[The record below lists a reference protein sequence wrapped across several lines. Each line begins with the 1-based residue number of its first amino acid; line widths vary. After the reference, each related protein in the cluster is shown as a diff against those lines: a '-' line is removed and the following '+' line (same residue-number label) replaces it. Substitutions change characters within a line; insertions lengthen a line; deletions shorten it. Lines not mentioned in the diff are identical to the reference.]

1 MKFTRF
7 THDAS
12 THLGVITEDIIKE
25 IKGDI
30 FGEWEYSGN
39 TFSIVDVTLLAPL
52 KPNQIIGIGANYV
65 SKIEGRPTE
74 LPEIPVFFF
83 KPTSSVIG
91 PEEEIMIPEGIEQV
105 KFESE
110 LAIIIG
116 KEAKNVSESEV
127 LDYVFG
133 YTVGNDVTAPQF
145 FHQDGHWTIGKSFD
159 TFTPLGPVI
168 ETELDPFSVKVE
180 AKLNEVEK
188 QNSSTELMIIPIRRM
203 IAYLTNV
210 MTLKPGDV
218 ILTGSPVG
226 AEFVGAGDTIECK
239 IKEIGTLLKKKQTL
253 QPLAKKLRRV
263 ISSTIHMAMHDLA
276 FLFSILIRS

>member
-7 THDAS
+7 AQGS
-12 THLGVITEDIIKE
+12 SIYSGVITEGSIRE
-25 IKGDI
+25 IEGDI
-30 FGEWEYSGN
+30 FGDWQFTGK
-39 TFSIVDVTLLAPL
+39 TFSFDEVKFLAPL
-52 KPNQIIGIGANYV
+52 EPNQIIGIGANYV
-65 SKIEGRPTE
+65 TKLEDRPSE

-91 PEEEIMIPEGIEQV
+91 PDEEIVIPDGIEKV

-116 KEAKNVSESEV
+116 KEAKNVPESEV

-145 FHQDGHWTIGKSFD
+145 FHQDGHWTVGKSFD

-168 ETELDPFSVKVE
+168 ETELDPFSVSVE
-180 AKLNEVEK
+180 ARLNDVEK
-188 QNSSTELMIIPIRRM
+188 QNSATELMIIPIRRM
-203 IAYLTNV
+203 VSYLTKV

-226 AEFVGAGDTIECK
+226 AEFVGAGDLIECE
-239 IKEIGTLLKKKQTL
+239 IKEIGTLRNSFVKTNTYVK
-253 QPLAKKLRRV
+253 AN
-263 ISSTIHMAMHDLA
+263 S
-276 FLFSILIRS
+276 

>member
-7 THDAS
+7 AVNS
-12 THLGVITEDIIKE
+12 TISTGVLTDNGIRE
-25 IKGDI
+25 IKGNLFSD
-30 FGEWEYSGN
+30 WEYTGKA
-39 TFSIVDVTLLAPL
+39 FSLTEVKLLAPL
-52 KPNQIIGIGANYV
+52 EPNQIIGIGANYV
-65 SKIEGRPTE
+65 SYIADIPSE

-91 PEEEIMIPEGIEQV
+91 PEEEIVIPLGIDQV

-110 LAIIIG
+110 LAIVIG
-116 KEAKNVSESEV
+116 KEAKNVPESEV
-127 LDYVFG
+127 LDYIFG

-168 ETELDPFSVKVE
+168 ETEIDPFNIKVE
-180 AKLNEVEK
+180 ANLNDIEK
-188 QNSSTELMIIPIRRM
+188 QNSATELMIIPIRRM
-203 IAYLTNV
+203 VSYLTNV

-226 AEFVGAGDTIECK
+226 AELVGAGDVIECE
-239 IKEIGTLLKKKQTL
+239 IKGIGTLRNTFVAARESVKNY
-253 QPLAKKLRRV
+253 
-263 ISSTIHMAMHDLA
+263 
-276 FLFSILIRS
+276 

>member
-1 MKFTRF
+1 MKFIRF
-7 THDAS
+7 KAHN
-12 THLGVITEDIIKE
+12 DIIHKGIVTDDGIAE

-30 FGEWEYSGN
+30 YSDWDYTGS
-39 TFSIVDVTLLAPL
+39 TFAINEVKLLAPL
-52 KPNQIIGIGANYV
+52 EPNQIIGIGANYV
-65 SKIEGRPTE
+65 AQEKDIPSE

-91 PEEEIMIPEGIEQV
+91 PDQEIVIPEGINQV

-110 LAIIIG
+110 LAVVIG
-116 KEAKNVSESEV
+116 KEARNIAEDDI

-168 ETELDPFSVKVE
+168 ETDLNPFKVIVE
-180 AKLNEVEK
+180 ARLNKVEK
-188 QNSSTELMIIPIRRM
+188 QNSSTKLMIIPILRM
-203 IAYLTNV
+203 LSYLSSV

-226 AEFVGAGDTIECK
+226 AELVGPGDVIECS
-239 IKEIGTLLKKKQTL
+239 IKEIGALENTFVAAKQG
-253 QPLAKKLRRV
+253 AN
-263 ISSTIHMAMHDLA
+263 
-276 FLFSILIRS
+276 IR

>member
-7 THDAS
+7 KVES
-12 THLGVITEDIIKE
+12 SSVYKGVITEDAVKE

-30 FGEWEYSGN
+30 FGDWEYTGEA
-39 TFSIVDVTLLAPL
+39 FSIGEVEFLAPL
-52 KPNQIIGIGANYV
+52 EPNQIIGIGANFV
-65 SKIEGRPTE
+65 TKTADLPCN

-91 PEEEIMIPEGIEQV
+91 PEEEIVIPEGIDQV

-110 LAIIIG
+110 LAIVIG

-127 LDYVFG
+127 FDYVFG
-133 YTVGNDVTAPQF
+133 YTIGNDVTAPQF
-145 FHQDGHWTIGKSFD
+145 FHRDGHWTIGKSFD

-168 ETELDPFSVKVE
+168 ETELDPFTIRVE
-180 AKLNEVEK
+180 AKLNGIEK
-188 QNSSTELMIIPIRRM
+188 QNSGTELMIIPIRKM
-203 IAYLTNV
+203 VSYLSKV

-226 AEFVGAGDTIECK
+226 AEMIGAGAVIECE
-239 IKEIGTLLKKKQTL
+239 IKGIGSLRNTIV
-253 QPLAKKLRRV
+253 LAKERAK
-263 ISSTIHMAMHDLA
+263 IC
-276 FLFSILIRS
+276 

>member
-7 THDAS
+7 AQGSSIYT
-12 THLGVITEDIIKE
+12 GVITENE
-25 IKGDI
+25 IREIEGDI
-30 FGEWEYSGN
+30 FADWEYTGKI
-39 TFSIVDVTLLAPL
+39 FSTADVTLLAPL
-52 KPNQIIGIGANYV
+52 QPNQIIGIGANYV
-65 SKIEGRPTE
+65 SKLEDLPSE

-91 PEEEIMIPEGIEQV
+91 PEEEIIIPEGIEKV

-110 LAIIIG
+110 LAIVIG
-116 KEAKNVSESEV
+116 KEAKNVPESEV

-168 ETELDPFSVKVE
+168 ETELDPFAVKVE
-180 AKLNEVEK
+180 AKLNGIEK
-188 QNSSTELMIIPIRRM
+188 QNSETELMIIPIRRM
-203 IAYLTNV
+203 VSYLTNV

-226 AEFVGAGDTIECK
+226 AEFVGAGDVIECE
-239 IKEIGTLLKKKQTL
+239 IKGIGTLRNTFVI
-253 QPLAKKLRRV
+253 AKEHAN
-263 ISSTIHMAMHDLA
+263 TY
-276 FLFSILIRS
+276 

>member
-7 THDAS
+7 KQGSSVHT
-12 THLGVITEDIIKE
+12 GVIIEDAIRE
-25 IKGDI
+25 IEGDI
-30 FGEWEYSGN
+30 FGYWEYTGK
-39 TFSIVDVTLLAPL
+39 TFSAGNVTLLAPL
-52 KPNQIIGIGANYV
+52 EPNQIIGIGANYV
-65 SKIEGRPTE
+65 SKLEERPSE

-91 PEEEIMIPEGIEQV
+91 PEEEIIIPEGIGQV

-110 LAIIIG
+110 LAIVIG
-116 KEAKNVSESEV
+116 KEAKNVNESEV

-168 ETELDPFSVKVE
+168 ETELDPFSLKVE
-180 AKLNEVEK
+180 AKLNDVEK
-188 QNSSTELMIIPIRRM
+188 QNSATELMIIPIRKM
-203 IAYLTNV
+203 VSYLTKV

-226 AEFVGAGDTIECK
+226 AEFAGSGDVIECE
-239 IKEIGTLLKKKQTL
+239 IKEIGTLRNSFVT
-253 QPLAKKLRRV
+253 AKERA
-263 ISSTIHMAMHDLA
+263 TTY
-276 FLFSILIRS
+276 

>member
-7 THDAS
+7 TVNAEVY
-12 THLGVITEDIIKE
+12 TGVITDGAIKE

-30 FGEWEYSGN
+30 FGDWEYTGQ
-39 TFSIVDVTLLAPL
+39 TFSQSEVKLLAPL
-52 KPNQIIGIGANYV
+52 EPNQIIGIGANYV
-65 SKIEGRPTE
+65 SKVEDLPGE
-74 LPEIPVFFF
+74 LPEMPVFFF

-91 PEEEIMIPEGIEQV
+91 PEEDIVIPEGINQV

-110 LAIIIG
+110 LAIVIG
-116 KEAKNVSESEV
+116 KEAKNVPESEV

-133 YTVGNDVTAPQF
+133 YTVGNDVTAPQY

-168 ETELDPFSVKVE
+168 ETELDPFNVNVE

-188 QNSSTELMIIPIRRM
+188 QNSATELMIIPIRKM
-203 IAYLTNV
+203 VSYLTNV

-226 AEFVGAGDTIECK
+226 AELVGAGDVIECE
-239 IKEIGTLLKKKQTL
+239 IKEIGTLRNTFVAAREIVKTC
-253 QPLAKKLRRV
+253 
-263 ISSTIHMAMHDLA
+263 
-276 FLFSILIRS
+276 